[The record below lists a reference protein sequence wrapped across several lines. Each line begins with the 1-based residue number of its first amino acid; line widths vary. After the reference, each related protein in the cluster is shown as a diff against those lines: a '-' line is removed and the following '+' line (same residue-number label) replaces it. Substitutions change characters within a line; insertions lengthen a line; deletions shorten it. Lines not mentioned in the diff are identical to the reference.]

1 MPRCLCATGRVP
13 TNEIIV
19 AIDLNDIPT
28 PGELLRKHGL
38 APRKSWGQNFLHD
51 RSVHA
56 HIVRAADAKP
66 GQRVVEIG
74 AGLGTLTCHL
84 LATGASIWAIERDR
98 DLCRVLRAELGHIDR
113 FRLIEHDA
121 VKFDYSEAADELH
134 PRPSIVGNLPYQLT
148 GPLLFKLLEHH
159 EHTGAW
165 VVMVQKEVADR
176 LCAQPGSKRY
186 GGLTA
191 AMSRVRAVRK
201 VCDVGPGSFLP
212 PPRVDSAV
220 VRLEPLANPRGEVD
234 DAPAYLEL
242 VRKAFQQ
249 RRKTLLNSLSVF
261 ASKETVRHWCAEAG
275 IDPSLRPE
283 RLGPEAFAALARAR
297 AATPALEDPGD
308 DA

>member
-1 MPRCLCATGRVP
+1 MS
-13 TNEIIV
+13 
-19 AIDLNDIPT
+19 IDLRAIPS

-56 HIVRAADAKP
+56 HIVRASGAAP
-66 GQRVVEIG
+66 GTRVVEIG

-84 LATGASIWAIERDR
+84 LATGAQVWAIERDR
-98 DLCRVLRAELGHIDR
+98 DLCTVLRAELGHLET
-113 FRLIEHDA
+113 FRLFEHDA
-121 VKFDYSEAADELH
+121 VKYDYAQAADEAH

-148 GPLLFKLLEHH
+148 GPLLFKLLSHDRQ
-159 EHTGAW
+159 TGPW

-176 LCAQPGSKRY
+176 LCASPGSKRY

-191 AMSRVRAVRK
+191 AMSRVRSLRK

-220 VRLEPLANPRGEVD
+220 VRLDPLPEPRGEVPD
-234 DAPAYLEL
+234 HAAYLDL

-249 RRKTLLNSLSVF
+249 RRKTLLNSLSVLG
-261 ASKETVRHWCAEAG
+261 SKDEVRAWCAEAG
-275 IDPSLRPE
+275 IDPGLRPE
-283 RLGPEAFAALARAR
+283 RLGPEEFAALARAR
-297 AATPALEDPGD
+297 ARGGEVDSD